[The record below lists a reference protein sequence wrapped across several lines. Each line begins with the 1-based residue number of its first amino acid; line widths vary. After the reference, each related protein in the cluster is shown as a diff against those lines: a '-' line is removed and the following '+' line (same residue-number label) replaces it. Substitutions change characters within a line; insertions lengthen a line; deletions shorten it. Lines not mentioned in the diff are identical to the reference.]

1 MALIKASCSEPP
13 RSVNKFGMRD
23 DAGATKAYSVVT
35 DPDKWIAIVVNADR
49 TDVVFTAIDYC
60 ENFYKPSTKNRES
73 TCDGL
78 LTKRDKL
85 HLVEL
90 KERNS
95 RDAALSKGISQ
106 LRNTIRLLI
115 DRDKKEVLSYKDRK
129 AHVCNRLHPAATI
142 VAGSNKKFLKE
153 TGFRLG
159 VRATVII

>member
-1 MALIKASCSEPP
+1 MALIKASCSESP
-13 RSVNKFGMRD
+13 RSGNKFGLRD
-23 DAGATKAYSVVT
+23 DPGATPAYSVDT
-35 DPDKWIAIVVNADR
+35 DPRKWNATVVNVDG

-60 ENFYKPSTKNRES
+60 ENFYKPGTRNKES
-73 TCDGL
+73 TCDGM
-78 LTKRDKL
+78 LTKRGKL

-95 RDAALSKGISQ
+95 KDAALSKGISQ
-106 LRNTIRLLI
+106 LRNTIRLLL
-115 DRDKKEVLSYKDRK
+115 DRDKREVLSYKDRK

-159 VRATVII
+159 VRATVIL

>member
-1 MALIKASCSEPP
+1 MALIKATCSEAPL
-13 RSVNKFGMRD
+13 SVNKFGLRD
-23 DAGATKAYSVVT
+23 DAGTTKAYSSVT
-35 DPDKWIAIVVNADR
+35 DPAKWIATVVNVDR
-49 TDVVFTAIDYC
+49 TDVVFTAIDHC
-60 ENFYKPSTKNRES
+60 ENFFKPGTKNKES
-73 TCDGL
+73 TCDGM

-90 KERNS
+90 KERNG

-115 DRDKKEVLSYKDRK
+115 DKNKTEVLSYKDRK

-159 VRATVII
+159 VRATVIL